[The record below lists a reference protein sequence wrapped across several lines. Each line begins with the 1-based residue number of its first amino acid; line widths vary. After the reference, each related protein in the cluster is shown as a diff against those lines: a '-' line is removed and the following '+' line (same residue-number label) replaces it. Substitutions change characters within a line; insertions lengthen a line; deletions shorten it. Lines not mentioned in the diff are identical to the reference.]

1 MNRFKDMKPWMKAA
15 LIGVLLF
22 VASNVISSL
31 MMSGSP
37 TMVKGADG
45 YPVHTDQYDAAE
57 TVKKV
62 LGAAAAVAFTYAVYA
77 YVKASG
83 AFARFLDGYKASR
96 EKSARERAER
106 EAQRQAEVSAP
117 PMHEQ
122 FPAPPS
128 EVLDYPDDFEPQ
140 PEPQTQTHDMND
152 GW

>member
-1 MNRFKDMKPWMKAA
+1 MSKFKDMKPWMRAA

-37 TMVKGADG
+37 TMVKGSDG
-45 YPVHTDQYDAAE
+45 YPVHTDQYNSAE

-62 LGAAAAVAFTYAVYA
+62 LGAASAVAFVYAVYA

-83 AFARFLDGYKASR
+83 AVARFLEGYKESR
-96 EKSARERAER
+96 EKSARERTEK
-106 EAQRQAEVSAP
+106 EAQRQAEVSTP
-117 PMHEQ
+117 PMSEQ
-122 FPAPPS
+122 FSALPP
-128 EVLDYPDDFEPQ
+128 EVLDYPDDFTPQ
-140 PEPQTQTHDMND
+140 PEPQTPTND